1 MLASVTLPPVL
12 PQYSTCWLLLKAA
25 ASAAALVAGRAAG
38 DAALG
43 ASCSPHEAAKQVGG
57 SCWDLFRCARRLH
70 LATLVA
76 CTQTCSLVN
85 ATSLQSGAAEAWR
98 SRNGAC

>member
-1 MLASVTLPPVL
+1 MTVPPLL
-12 PQYSTCWLLLKAA
+12 PQYLLAFVQAA

-57 SCWDLFRCARRLH
+57 GCWDLFG
-70 LATLVA
+70 V
-76 CTQTCSLVN
+76 
-85 ATSLQSGAAEAWR
+85 SGGYLW
-98 SRNGAC
+98 